1 MKGRV
6 CGDRCLH
13 CSEQTSPRVW
23 PKAAVPPQLLS
34 SCSEPAGPPCA
45 PAPAPNPPGE
55 GQQRSHH
62 RLGQP
67 GQLPVQPSSPYLLV
81 AGLGKLPE
89 HLIQLGLVLLQVP
102 ILLAQ
107 LLLQH
112 REQGISRA
120 GSGVQASSHGR
131 GNGGSCQHQ
140 GTCTGCALPAVRA
153 ECQSYFLTRSVRF
166 LLPRVPLAKDSVLR
180 PCRCPREHRFPRDQR
195 TTRGANLICTSA
207 GHSAATTKNHD
218 NKRSARSCG
227 GNAKNF

>member
-1 MKGRV
+1 M
-6 CGDRCLH
+6 
-13 CSEQTSPRVW
+13 
-23 PKAAVPPQLLS
+23 
-34 SCSEPAGPPCA
+34 
-45 PAPAPNPPGE
+45 
-55 GQQRSHH
+55 
-62 RLGQP
+62 
-67 GQLPVQPSSPYLLV
+67 QPSSPYLLV

-153 ECQSYFLTRSVRF
+153 ECQSFFFDKISQVFIAQSPLGQRF
-166 LLPRVPLAKDSVLR
+166 SAEAMQVS
-180 PCRCPREHRFPRDQR
+180 QR
-195 TTRGANLICTSA
+195 TQIPEGSE
-207 GHSAATTKNHD
+207 D
-218 NKRSARSCG
+218 NKGSQPHLHKCWALSSHHQKPRQ
-227 GNAKNF
+227 